1 MSKFDL
7 SKIDVSKIHVPH
19 IETPNFD
26 VSKFDVS
33 KLEAK
38 LDLAKKAAKAAQ
50 EAGLATYLPQKEKK
64 PSALNRI
71 LHDLGL
77 AVWFGGSVFGILS
90 LNPSVEVLDDPEER
104 GKMVDEAWARFQP
117 YGALGLL
124 VALISHVSMQRKA
137 PKRPTARYKSIAPL
151 KDFFMVGACITSVAS
166 LALGEYAVDDYTPV
180 ESATEA
186 ASETPDDKQKAQSGL
201 SIASIAQLACGVG
214 VIICAAILASE
225 REK

>member
-26 VSKFDVS
+26 VSK
-33 KLEAK
+33 LEMS
-38 LDLAKKAAKAAQ
+38 KKAAQLAA
-50 EAGLATYLPQKEKK
+50 LSKYLPQKEKK
-64 PSALNRI
+64 PSAFSRI

-124 VALISHVSMQRKA
+124 LAVISHFSMRRKA
-137 PKRPTARYKSIAPL
+137 PRRPTARYKSIAPL
-151 KDFFMVGACITSVAS
+151 KDLFIVGACITSVAS

-180 ESATEA
+180 DSATEP

-214 VIICAAILASE
+214 ILICGAILAAE